1 MSRQSQET
9 YIQQFRMM
17 SNGDIKNKKKKK
29 KKIIPEDKTTQAP
42 ITEVLSLKLSE
53 VIPALLHASD
63 IEKKALRLIYMPR
76 GIMENPIL
84 DINKNHKTYFVAGEQ
99 QQKYYTVVT

>member
-17 SNGDIKNKKKKK
+17 SNGYIKNKKKN
-29 KKIIPEDKTTQAP
+29 IIPEDNTTQEP

-53 VIPALLHASD
+53 VIPALLHV
-63 IEKKALRLIYMPR
+63 LY
-76 GIMENPIL
+76 
-84 DINKNHKTYFVAGEQ
+84 
-99 QQKYYTVVT
+99 